1 MEKCTRIIGLDE
13 SKATIQVAVAENTP
27 RGEVREYG
35 AIPNTA
41 EALAKL
47 VRRLGR
53 PKDLFFVYEAGPC
66 GYTTYRTLRALGA
79 NCVVVAPSRTP
90 QRPGDRIKNDRRD
103 AVNLARL
110 YRAGELTTVWVPD
123 EETEA
128 MRDLTRA
135 REDAK
140 YAETRARQRLQSF
153 LLRHGRR
160 YPGRTA
166 WGNAHARWLAEQRF
180 AHPGQ
185 HVAFE
190 EYCEAVR
197 EATRRVERLDQ
208 QVHDLLPTWSMAPIV
223 QALTAH
229 RGVSQVVGSTFVA
242 ELGDITRSAAAYG
255 APEPPSAR
263 SAEGGAGDRLEGPGP
278 ALRPLPAAASARQAA
293 QRHHH
298 LHRTGAGR
306 VLVGHG
312 AVGQPA
318 GDGHDSLKRKD
329 GRLRTA
335 GHRGHGTGRTLVRA
349 KCNGREPVTHA
360 SRPSQ
365 LPDGTMTGGN
375 QPTHIR
381 GINRRRK
388 VPMTRCPEA
397 PDSQDLHRH
406 LGGS

>member
-1 MEKCTRIIGLDE
+1 MEKSTRIIGLDE

-41 EALAKL
+41 EALGKL

-53 PKDLFFVYEAGPC
+53 PRDLFFVYEAGPC

-197 EATRRVERLDQ
+197 EAMRRVERLDQ

-242 ELGDITRSAAAYG
+242 ELGDVTRFDRARDLMGFVGLVPSLHATGLSRYTGSITKTGNAHVRRCLVEAAWAFRH
-255 APEPPSAR
+255 PPRRTAHLNRRLRGQPKEIQAIAWKAQVRLCGRYRRLRAR
-263 SAEGGAGDRLEGPGP
+263 GKPHNVIITSI
-278 ALRPLPAAASARQAA
+278 ARE
-293 QRHHH
+293 
-298 LHRTGAGR
+298 
-306 VLVGHG
+306 LVGFLW
-312 AVGQPA
+312 ATARLVPTPA
-318 GDGHDSLKRKD
+318 
-329 GRLRTA
+329 TA
-335 GHRGHGTGRTLVRA
+335 T
-349 KCNGREPVTHA
+349 TH
-360 SRPSQ
+360 
-365 LPDGTMTGGN
+365 
-375 QPTHIR
+375 
-381 GINRRRK
+381 
-388 VPMTRCPEA
+388 
-397 PDSQDLHRH
+397 
-406 LGGS
+406 